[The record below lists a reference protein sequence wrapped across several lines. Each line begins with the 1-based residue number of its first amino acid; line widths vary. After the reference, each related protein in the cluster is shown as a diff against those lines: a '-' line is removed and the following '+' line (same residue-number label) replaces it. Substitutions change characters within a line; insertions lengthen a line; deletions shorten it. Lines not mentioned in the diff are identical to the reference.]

1 MNTTKDTIPNI
12 SSGAL
17 TALRDLGR
25 EPASSMAAMRHIAA
39 QQAGLLRKLLPGP
52 ARQASANLTSLI
64 PNIVV
69 ESVARLPV
77 PGITYWAN
85 HRWHIHVREGDSAG
99 ERAFT
104 VLHQLKHIID
114 HPIRRA
120 TTAFSSAD
128 WDALAKYFACRALA
142 CEPIAVSA

>member
-1 MNTTKDTIPNI
+1 MNTAKATVPTASP
-12 SSGAL
+12 GAL

-25 EPASSMAAMRHIAA
+25 EPASSMAAMRRIAV
-39 QQAGLLRKLLPGP
+39 QQAKLLRELLPGP
-52 ARQASANLTSLI
+52 AQQATANLTSLI

-69 ESVARLPV
+69 ESIARLPV
-77 PGITYWAN
+77 PGITYWAK
-85 HRWHIHVREGDSAG
+85 HRWHIHVREGDSSD

-120 TTAFSSAD
+120 TTTFSSAD
-128 WDALAKYFACRALA
+128 WDALAKYFACRVLA
-142 CEPIAVSA
+142 CEFTAVSV